1 MKHRILSLVII
12 VSLALSMFA
21 TVSPLQRASAE
32 PGTPYAEV
40 DGTNTEQ
47 IYAGGLLAY
56 RGSGVVE
63 ITIAVQSESPS
74 IHRKIISA
82 NGVCP
87 SCGAE
92 APAITFSIVGDT
104 AAGLLDL
111 DQISFPSVGYK
122 LTGYQEV
129 TISNPDGSFYTYT
142 WPYTIDLYLV
152 HNRII
157 GVSQYSTNIMIVG
170 VSQGGWADGNFG
182 GTPLA
187 GIPVTP
193 ESNEFQFEPRT
204 NSTDAEG
211 AAYFYIAP
219 KSGTFKSEPG
229 QRLAPSITPDG
240 DIEGTIDV
248 NTPDAPVAHEKFKMP
263 FAIITVLRGNV
274 LKKDGFGVVTPAVEG
289 DKLFPGDFIE
299 LGSPQNDI
307 VPLVCIDFYD
317 GRRNVARSQ
326 YAKEGSYI
334 NIEITPAGVG
344 GAFEQSWKIDLMNLK
359 QDVSDNHREYMETWI
374 YNIYGSELA
383 APLKLGYLA
392 TKAAGKVIS
401 TTFEWISDKI
411 GNAPDGY
418 APLSPMP
425 FARRAG
431 RMPGIMPGVRVPPIP
446 AGPFAPSDTEYTV
459 PYLHVAIM
467 GDGSTQIDNWQSAV
481 QVTAKDEDAGLQKA
495 AVLLGEGTS
504 SSIDLGLQRLHA
516 SHVKSRHPPARLD
529 DSQPCGWQ
537 PPDRPSP
544 DPDDLPVVPG

>member
-1 MKHRILSLVII
+1 MKQRCFSLLII
-12 VSLALSMFA
+12 GSLALSMFA
-21 TVSPLQRASAE
+21 TISPVHRAAAE

-40 DGTNTEQ
+40 DGTKTEQ

-74 IHRKIISA
+74 THRKIISA
-82 NGVCP
+82 AGVCP
-87 SCGAE
+87 SCSPGE
-92 APAITFSIVGDT
+92 APAIAFSIVGDT
-104 AAGLLDL
+104 ASGMLDL
-111 DQISFPSVGYK
+111 DQISYATVGYK
-122 LTGYQEV
+122 LTGLQEV

-142 WPYTIDLYLV
+142 WPYTIDLYLT
-152 HNRII
+152 HNRVID
-157 GVSQYSTNIMIVG
+157 VSRYSSNIMIVG
-170 VSQGGWADGNFG
+170 VGQGGWADGNFG
-182 GTPLA
+182 GTPVA
-187 GIPVTP
+187 GVPVTP

-204 NSTDAEG
+204 SSTDADG
-211 AAYFYIAP
+211 AAYFYITP
-219 KSGTFKSEPG
+219 KNGTFKSDPG
-229 QRLAPSITPDG
+229 KRLAPSITPDG

-248 NTPDAPVAHEKFKMP
+248 NTPDAPVAHEKFKIP

-299 LGSPQNDI
+299 LGSPINDI

-317 GRRNVARSQ
+317 GRRNVAQSQ

-344 GAFEQSWKIDLMNLK
+344 GTFEQSWKIDLMNLK

-374 YNIYGSELA
+374 YNLYGSELA

-418 APLSPMP
+418 DPLSPMP
-425 FARRAG
+425 FAGKRAECQALCLKSG
-431 RMPGIMPGVRVPPIP
+431 SR
-446 AGPFAPSDTEYTV
+446 PFQPD
-459 PYLHVAIM
+459 
-467 GDGSTQIDNWQSAV
+467 
-481 QVTAKDEDAGLQKA
+481 
-495 AVLLGEGTS
+495 
-504 SSIDLGLQRLHA
+504 RL
-516 SHVKSRHPPARLD
+516 PPAIPNIPFLTCTLR
-529 DSQPCGWQ
+529 SWAMAVRRSTTGNRPC
-537 PPDRPSP
+537 R
-544 DPDDLPVVPG
+544 